1 MPIAYF
7 NELVSLTKGEIIAQ
21 VDNFP
26 ITELTVD
33 SRHKTITDFPLFFAL
48 VGTNHDG
55 HAYIQEAYQKGIR
68 QFIVN
73 RNHAFS
79 LPAKDVNILQVPHT
93 LTALQQLAAF
103 HRTKFPIAV
112 LAITGSNGK
121 TIVKEWMHLLLSSQY
136 KTISSP
142 HSYNSQVGVPLSVVL
157 LEPYHAYAIFEAGIS
172 TKGEMTKLA
181 QIIQPTH
188 GLFTNIGA
196 AHSQGFQ
203 DEQDKLTEKANLFTA
218 CSKIYY
224 CKEHASIHT
233 LLQQRYANNQ
243 TLVSWSL
250 KQTEATYSVTLK
262 QASQQTTVTI
272 QAAHG
277 AYDFTVSFQDYAS
290 LENLIHCLVYALDNG
305 YNPAQLQSLLP
316 QLKPLPMR
324 LTLKSG
330 IHRCQLIDDSY
341 SNDLTSLKLALDF
354 MQSYHKEAKQT
365 IILSDMLQSSL
376 SGHALYASIAHV
388 IQSYPIYRLI
398 GIGTAI
404 SAYSTLFT
412 LPEKCFFNTVETFM
426 AHQPSFT
433 EEVILIKGARPFQL
447 ERIVKRLENNK
458 HGTILEIDI
467 QAIRHNL
474 CYFRSKLN
482 ASTKIMAMV
491 KAANYGSSSNQELAL
506 LLQRYGLDYLGVAY
520 VEEAIHAREQ
530 GITLP
535 IMVMHPTDDQFE
547 AMFYYQLEP
556 AIYSVDLLA
565 ALIRFL
571 KAKITHHVVPIHLK
585 LETGLYRL
593 GISAN
598 ELNTLLKQLK
608 QCPPLQVI
616 SLFSH
621 LAASGTAEQD
631 AYTLL
636 QAERFRQMTQYIETK
651 LGIQPL
657 KHLLN
662 SNGVLRFPQFQFD
675 MVRLGIG
682 LHGVGVSKTIQ
693 PHLIPSSTLKTTVS
707 QVKEV
712 PKGAT
717 IGYNRKALAK
727 QETTIAII
735 PIGYADGLSRTFGN
749 GKGHVV
755 IQNRHCPIIGN
766 ICMDMAMVDI
776 TGMQVK
782 RGEEVILF
790 NAQHSVE
797 ELAQQIGTISYEIL
811 TQISQRVKRIY
822 YI

>member
-33 SRHKTITDFPLFFAL
+33 SRYKTITDFPLFFAL
-48 VGTNHDG
+48 VGINHDG
-55 HAYIQEAYQKGIR
+55 HAYMPEAYQKGIR
-68 QFIVN
+68 QFVVN
-73 RNHAFS
+73 RDHSFS

-142 HSYNSQVGVPLSVVL
+142 HSYNSQVGVPLSVAL

-188 GLFTNIGA
+188 GLFTNMGT

-203 DEQDKLTEKANLFTA
+203 DEQEKLTEKANLFTA
-218 CSKIYY
+218 CNKVYY
-224 CKEHASIHT
+224 CKEHTSIHT
-233 LLQQRYANNQ
+233 LLQQRHASNQ
-243 TLVSWSL
+243 TLVNWSL

-324 LTLKSG
+324 LTLKSA
-330 IHRCQLIDDSY
+330 IHRCKLIDDSY
-341 SNDLTSLKLALDF
+341 TNDLTSLKLALDF

-365 IILSDMLQSSL
+365 IILSDMLQSAL

-388 IQSYPIYRLI
+388 IQSYPISRFI

-412 LPEKCFFNTVETFM
+412 LPEKCFFNTVEAFI

-447 ERIVKRLENNK
+447 ERIVKRLENNNY
-458 HGTILEIDI
+458 GSILAIDV
-467 QAIRHNL
+467 QAIRHNI

-482 ASTKIMAMV
+482 ASTKVMAMV
-491 KAANYGSSSNQELAL
+491 KAANYGSSSNHELTL

-520 VEEAIHAREQ
+520 VEEGIRAREQ

-535 IMVMHPTDDQFE
+535 IIVMDPANDQWE
-547 AMFYYQLEP
+547 NILHYQLEP
-556 AIYSVDLLA
+556 SIYSVDLLA
-565 ALIRFL
+565 ELICFV
-571 KAKITHHVVPIHLK
+571 KTKVVQPTLPIHLK

-593 GISAN
+593 GISAT

-608 QCPPLQVI
+608 QCPSLQVV

-636 QAERFRQMTQYIETK
+636 QAERFRQMTQYIEEK
-651 LGIQPL
+651 LGTQPL

-662 SNGVLRFPQFQFD
+662 SNGALRFPQFQFD

-682 LHGVGVSKTIQ
+682 LHGVGVAPSIQ
-693 PHLIPSSTLKTTVS
+693 PHLMPSSTLKTTVS

-727 QETTIAII
+727 QAMTIAII
-735 PIGYADGLSRTFGN
+735 PIGYADGLNKIFGN
-749 GKGHVV
+749 GKGHVI
-755 IQNRHCPIIGN
+755 IQNHYCPIIGD
-766 ICMDMAMVDI
+766 ICMDRSMVDV
-776 TGMQVK
+776 TNKPVK
-782 RGEEVILF
+782 RGEEVIIF

-797 ELAQQIGTISYEIL
+797 AVAQQIGSTSYEIL